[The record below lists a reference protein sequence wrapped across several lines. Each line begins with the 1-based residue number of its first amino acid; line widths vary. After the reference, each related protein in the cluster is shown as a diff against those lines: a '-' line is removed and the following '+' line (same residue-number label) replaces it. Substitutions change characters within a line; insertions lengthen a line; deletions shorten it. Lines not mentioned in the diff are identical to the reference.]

1 MHRDLQPFESMEAVV
16 ATPFGLAELE
26 PVDAVGELL
35 EHRPDLLLGQS
46 GAVAPV
52 DAASEREV
60 VGRVTA
66 NVEPIGIRKASLVT
80 VGGAEQQHDSS
91 PLGEERAADV
101 DGPGREAGEA
111 RRCLL
116 GE

>member
-1 MHRDLQPFESMEAVV
+1 VHRDLQPFESIEAVV

-46 GAVAPV
+46 GADAPV

-66 NVEPIGIRKASLVT
+66 NVEPIGIRKAFARHLWRSRTATRLEPPR
-80 VGGAEQQHDSS
+80 GGA
-91 PLGEERAADV
+91 R
-101 DGPGREAGEA
+101 
-111 RRCLL
+111 RRCRRP
-116 GE
+116 GS